1 MLGIRLLRLLVYI
14 TAVSLVARPTVLCI
28 DVSEAEIE
36 NIGNDV
42 KRNFDEE
49 GFNNQQSPAKL
60 ALPSPLNAIANPLPL
75 QTPSA
80 YLNQL
85 TPERKHRPTPNQ
97 IQYLI
102 QNKNN
107 PAPQV
112 FRRARAVLTGQS
124 VQGLIN
130 LKQIVSFQPI
140 ACSGLFDKSFF
151 VNRDHDSSMMKF

>member
-1 MLGIRLLRLLVYI
+1 MFYFRLLLFLLVLL
-14 TAVSLVARPTVLCI
+14 ANLVVRQPIVLCV

-49 GFNNQQSPAKL
+49 GFNNQHAPVNPVIA
-60 ALPSPLNAIANPLPL
+60 SPLNAIVNPLPL

-85 TPERKHRPTPNQ
+85 TPERKHRPTLNQ
-97 IQYLI
+97 IKYLI
-102 QNKNN
+102 QNKQN

-112 FRRARAVLTGQS
+112 FRRARAILQGQS
-124 VQGLIN
+124 GVQGLIN
-130 LKQIVSFQPI
+130 LKQIVSFL
-140 ACSGLFDKSFF
+140 CL
-151 VNRDHDSSMMKF
+151 SSSTSSNTTKTLYSQS